1 LKGFLQI
8 ESIKNDKG
16 INKLSTALIC
26 SGSYRNYRNYFRIGE
41 KSSMAG
47 FHQVLSGLSK
57 VENNGLVQEGVAKC
71 PD

>member
-26 SGSYRNYRNYFRIGE
+26 SGSYRNYRKLFPDWRKEFYGRIP
-41 KSSMAG
+41 
-47 FHQVLSGLSK
+47 SGSIWPFK
-57 VENNGLVQEGVAKC
+57 G
-71 PD
+71 